1 MKFLDVFIRKR
12 KIFGNIEVGVLKKMT
27 VVTDMN
33 REQELRNISTAEAT
47 THSKDTF
54 TEQIILDYEAGTLN
68 LRGQKI

>member
-1 MKFLDVFIRKR
+1 
-12 KIFGNIEVGVLKKMT
+12 MT